1 MSEWMLNKIR
11 RDIFDSIEDANNLS
25 QEHRIWLLRTL
36 ENITTTLYI
45 REYLGRVT
53 FKDEQSETNQYEYE
67 NSIEDPENFWSE
79 IAKTFQWQKTWDNTF
94 SWNFNGPD
102 VKWFENAKLNIT
114 ENIFD
119 NFIK

>member
-11 RDIFDSIEDANNLS
+11 RDIFDSIEDANSLS

-67 NSIEDPENFWSE
+67 NIIEY
-79 IAKTFQWQKTWDNTF
+79 
-94 SWNFNGPD
+94 
-102 VKWFENAKLNIT
+102 V
-114 ENIFD
+114 FD

>member
-1 MSEWMLNKIR
+1 MMEKIN
-11 RDIFDSIEDANNLS
+11 SLS
-25 QEHRIWLLRTL
+25 A
-36 ENITTTLYI
+36 Y
-45 REYLGRVT
+45 
-53 FKDEQSETNQYEYE
+53 FKEYE

-114 ENIFD
+114 ENIFER
-119 NFIK
+119 NFPTHSEKTAIIWEPNDPNEKSIHISYKELLKKLVNFLMR

>member
-67 NSIEDPENFWSE
+67 NIIEY
-79 IAKTFQWQKTWDNTF
+79 
-94 SWNFNGPD
+94 
-102 VKWFENAKLNIT
+102 V
-114 ENIFD
+114 FD